1 VEQTDFVLKDR
12 DVMVRRY
19 VIENIGPN
27 EVDLGF
33 VQYSSTVSTT
43 PELRSTLFDF
53 NVMLLF
59 ITGIITIFQF
69 HQTVKLYSFNWG
81 ITLLTVQGT
90 RSFTDMTP

>member
-1 VEQTDFVLKDR
+1 
-12 DVMVRRY
+12 MVRRY

-53 NVMLLF
+53 NVDAL
-59 ITGIITIFQF
+59 IHYRHNYYISISSDSEVV
-69 HQTVKLYSFNWG
+69 TVSIG
-81 ITLLTVQGT
+81 E
-90 RSFTDMTP
+90 